1 MHCLMRPKESYTW
14 PETEVNRQLT
24 ATLWVLGTKLVLLE
38 EKQVL
43 LISVTISS
51 ASEYILFINS
61 KYIVL
66 YTGTATI

>member
-1 MHCLMRPKESYTW
+1 MRPKESYTW

-24 ATLWVLGTKLVLLE
+24 ATLWVLGTKLVLLKE
-38 EKQVL
+38 QQVL

-51 ASEYILFINS
+51 ASEYILFINP